1 MPEKLDFELSEGR
14 PKMSSNAAV
23 RLSAE
28 AGSCEPYGIGVRDR
42 LLTQTPLCQEL
53 GSTRQAALRRSTR
66 VARGALLAT
75 DLVAVTKTTVCDQL
89 VTAEYAVVER
99 ENTPLTDA
107 PRTSQ

>member
-42 LLTQTPLCQEL
+42 LLTQTPLP
-53 GSTRQAALRRSTR
+53 GTRLDASSCAQALDSGGERCA
-66 VARGALLAT
+66 AR
-75 DLVAVTKTTVCDQL
+75 
-89 VTAEYAVVER
+89 
-99 ENTPLTDA
+99 N
-107 PRTSQ
+107 